1 MNRKSLTILILL
13 TCWFTYSLEAQQS
26 LLTPF
31 RLSLPSGSLN
41 IEYIDL
47 DNDGDPDILQSTTS
61 NNIPVQW
68 IDDDDD
74 MQEGDIE
81 GDMDSDCLMLDRNM
95 DGEYGSGHDLII
107 DWNDEEGDGKADMQV
122 VADNSGLD
130 DRGRFKAHYIW
141 IIDSDNDQIFNY
153 IDWNTYNLEG
163 WEHSGRCHFFED
175 YIGQGIM
182 LKAHTNTFNI
192 RNLRFNWENP
202 FLFYDHDDDGLTEM
216 AVRLNDAPEIDRKAE
231 ELPSDGPITEE
242 MRSFDFDG
250 IINGARLTFDLD
262 NDNGPDN
269 EFDFDLSLRFTGK
282 GFDYSDQVH
291 TYKSM
296 RGLEG
301 SEKYF
306 FDPRWREMTELV
318 FAGHETAY
326 DLVFDRG
333 QWDECWLIYDEDDDC
348 QRWERVEFYEP
359 LDPFRSG
366 ARNRGLDNNPQADV
380 SGDRGEWDTDFSG
393 KGNLYIGTFDGRIH
407 LHGAEW
413 GCWRIDQNAS
423 YYQGWQGWRGPNIQP
438 EDNVTIEP
446 EIFATI
452 K

>member
-95 DGEYGSGHDLII
+95 DGEYGSSHDLII
-107 DWNDEEGDGKADMQV
+107 DWNDEQGDGKADMQV

-192 RNLRFNWENP
+192 R
-202 FLFYDHDDDGLTEM
+202 
-216 AVRLNDAPEIDRKAE
+216 I
-231 ELPSDGPITEE
+231 PI
-242 MRSFDFDG
+242 R
-250 IINGARLTFDLD
+250 
-262 NDNGPDN
+262 
-269 EFDFDLSLRFTGK
+269 
-282 GFDYSDQVH
+282 
-291 TYKSM
+291 
-296 RGLEG
+296 
-301 SEKYF
+301 
-306 FDPRWREMTELV
+306 
-318 FAGHETAY
+318 
-326 DLVFDRG
+326 
-333 QWDECWLIYDEDDDC
+333 
-348 QRWERVEFYEP
+348 
-359 LDPFRSG
+359 
-366 ARNRGLDNNPQADV
+366 
-380 SGDRGEWDTDFSG
+380 
-393 KGNLYIGTFDGRIH
+393 
-407 LHGAEW
+407 
-413 GCWRIDQNAS
+413 
-423 YYQGWQGWRGPNIQP
+423 
-438 EDNVTIEP
+438 
-446 EIFATI
+446 
-452 K
+452 